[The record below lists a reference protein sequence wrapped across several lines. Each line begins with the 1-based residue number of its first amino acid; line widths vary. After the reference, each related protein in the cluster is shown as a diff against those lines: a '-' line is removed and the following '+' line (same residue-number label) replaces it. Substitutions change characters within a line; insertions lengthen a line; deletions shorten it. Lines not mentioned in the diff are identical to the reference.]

1 MGVETAVIIASAAAA
16 ASAAGSAYSG
26 YQQKRSGDRQASAAK
41 RQLEEA
47 KKTAQQEEQARNK
60 ANQKQADTEGLL
72 EANTDDGIGS
82 TTLTGTRGDPF
93 NPNSIIGG
101 GSKLLGD

>member
-1 MGVETAVIIASAAAA
+1 MGIETAVIIASAAAA
-16 ASAAGSAYSG
+16 AAGSAYSG

-41 RQLEEA
+41 KQLEEA

-60 ANQKQADTEGLL
+60 ANQKQVDTEGLL
-72 EANTDDGIGS
+72 ETNTNDGLGS
-82 TTLTGTRGDPF
+82 TTLTGSSGDPF